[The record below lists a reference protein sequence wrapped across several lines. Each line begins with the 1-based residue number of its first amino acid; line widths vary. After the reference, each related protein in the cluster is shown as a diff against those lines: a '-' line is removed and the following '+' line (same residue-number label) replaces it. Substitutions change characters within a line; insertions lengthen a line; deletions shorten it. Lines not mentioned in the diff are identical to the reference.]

1 MIKKSLLLPVLL
13 ASLFTCIQASEVE
26 NIKNVSKELV
36 KVRQEIGELHATL
49 SYKKAEFSDQM
60 RSYSNQKSDLD
71 IKISR
76 NELKVKELQ
85 RDLLKLQTEN
95 KEKSS
100 TQKDIVPVL
109 KNAIKELKL
118 TIKDSI
124 PFKKED
130 RLNALNDIE
139 NRLDANIITPNK
151 VANQLWAFVED
162 EMMLG
167 KTSGLYNDTVTIDG
181 TKKLVKVLKIGKI
194 ALFYKDG
201 QNYGMIKKR
210 NNSWINE
217 KISTKE
223 DIANTA
229 ALFDA
234 FSKQIRTGK
243 FTVKNIIPEA

>member
-13 ASLFTCIQASEVE
+13 ASSFTCIQASEVE

-36 KVRQEIGELHATL
+36 KVRQEIEELHATL

-60 RSYSNQKSDLD
+60 RSYSNQRSDLD

-85 RDLLKLQTEN
+85 RDLLKLQDEN

-100 TQKDIVPVL
+100 TQKDIVPIL
-109 KNAIKELKL
+109 KKAIKELKL

-167 KTSGLYNDTVTIDG
+167 KTSGLYNDTVKIDG

-210 NNSWINE
+210 NNSWVNE

-229 ALFDA
+229 VLFDA